1 MTKSNSWKHHP
12 SFQTLIIIVLG
23 GLLLNGCV
31 TNKKTTYLQEYE
43 ESDYSPYYVPPE
55 DYKIFM
61 GDNIYLNVSTPDPRQ
76 SAMFN
81 AMGEGTQG
89 FDEATAQIYSY
100 AVQIDGTVELPYI
113 GVLKVA
119 GKTLKEVK
127 SLIED
132 ELADYVNDATVTLK
146 LVNNIVTVL
155 GEVTNPGV
163 YPLYQDRLTI
173 FQALALAGDIGDYGD
188 RYKISVIRNSEEGT
202 IVKEFDITDRNIIDT
217 EYYYVLPNDVI
228 YVKPMKGKFFGMV
241 TFPFAL
247 IFTGITTFILIDNY
261 LQQ

>member
-1 MTKSNSWKHHP
+1 MTKSNSWNHHFP
-12 SFQTLIIIVLG
+12 FKALILIVLG
-23 GLLLNGCV
+23 GLLFNGCV
-31 TNKKTTYLQEYE
+31 TNKKITYLQQYE
-43 ESDYSPYYVPPE
+43 ESKYSAYYEPPE
-55 DYKIFM
+55 DYKILM

-89 FDEATAQIYSY
+89 FDEPTAQIYSY
-100 AVQIDGTVELPYI
+100 AVQIDGTVEFPYI

-127 SLIED
+127 TLIE
-132 ELADYVNDATVTLK
+132 EALSDYVNDATVTVK

-155 GEVTNPGV
+155 GEVNNPGV

-173 FQALALAGDIGDYGD
+173 FQALALAGDIDDYGD
-188 RYKISVIRNSEEGT
+188 RYKISIIRNSTEGT
-202 IVKEFDITDRNIIDT
+202 IIKDFDVTDRNIVDT
-217 EYYYVLPNDVI
+217 EFYYILPNDVI
-228 YVKPMKGKFFGMV
+228 YVKPMKGKFFGMA

-261 LQQ
+261 ISQ

>member
-1 MTKSNSWKHHP
+1 M
-12 SFQTLIIIVLG
+12 
-23 GLLLNGCV
+23 LNGCI
-31 TNKKTTYLQEYE
+31 TNKKITYLQEYE
-43 ESDYSPYYVPPE
+43 ESKYSPYYVPPE

-61 GDNIYLNVSTPDPRQ
+61 GDNIYLHVATPDPRQ

-100 AVQIDGTVELPYI
+100 TVQIDGTVELPYI
-113 GVLKVA
+113 GELQVA

-127 SLIED
+127 SMIED
-132 ELADYVNDATVTLK
+132 ELSDYVNDANITVK

-155 GEVTNPGV
+155 GEVTSPGV

-188 RYKISVIRNSEEGT
+188 RYAVKIIRNSGEGT
-202 IVKEFDITDRNIIDT
+202 IIKEFDITDRNIVDT
-217 EYYYVLPNDVI
+217 EFYYVLPNDVV
-228 YVKPMKGKFFGMV
+228 YVKPIKGKFFGMA

-261 LQQ
+261 IQQ